1 VTPLRL
7 AFMQQALVACTLI
20 CAVAPLVGS
29 FVVQRR
35 QSLLGDGI
43 GHVAF
48 AGVGL
53 AFLLGVDP
61 LVGALAL
68 TVIAAFALHRL
79 QRAGLGGDQALALI
93 FYGGIA
99 LGFLL
104 ASRSGGGV
112 NSVLAFLFG
121 SPLNL
126 TWAQVGAVAAIA
138 AVVAVAVVALYGPLL
153 AMAFDEAAARVAGLP
168 VSGLA
173 LTLTVV
179 VALLIVGGMYAI
191 GLLLISAMMV
201 VPVAAAARLARSYR
215 GTLVLSSS
223 IGAASAIAGLLVA
236 FYADHTPG
244 AAIVLTAIGC
254 YVVAGWL
261 RPALGRAHRGTHG
274 GTHGG
279 TG

>member
-1 VTPLRL
+1 MVLRFV
-7 AFMQQALVACTLI
+7 FMQQALVACALI
-20 CAVAPLVGS
+20 SAVAPLVGG

-35 QSLLGDGI
+35 QSLIGDGI

-61 LVGALAL
+61 LVGALVL
-68 TVIAAFALHRL
+68 TVVAAFALHHL
-79 QRAGLGGDQALALI
+79 QRVGVGGDLALALI

-99 LGFLL
+99 VGFLF

-126 TWAQVGAVAAIA
+126 SWAQVGAVATMA
-138 AVVAVAVVALYGPLL
+138 AVVALAVVVLYGPLL
-153 AMAFDEAAARVAGLP
+153 AMAFDEAAARVAGVP

-173 LTLTVV
+173 LALTVV
-179 VALLIVGGMYAI
+179 VALLVVGGMYAI

-201 VPVAAAARLARSYR
+201 VPVGAAARLAGSYR
-215 GTLVLSSS
+215 GTLALSSA
-223 IGAASAIAGLLVA
+223 IGALSAVAGLLVA

-244 AAIVLTAIGC
+244 AAIVLTALGC
-254 YVVAGWL
+254 YLVAGWL
-261 RPALGRAHRGTHG
+261 RPALRWAQRKGAR
-274 GTHGG
+274 
-279 TG
+279 